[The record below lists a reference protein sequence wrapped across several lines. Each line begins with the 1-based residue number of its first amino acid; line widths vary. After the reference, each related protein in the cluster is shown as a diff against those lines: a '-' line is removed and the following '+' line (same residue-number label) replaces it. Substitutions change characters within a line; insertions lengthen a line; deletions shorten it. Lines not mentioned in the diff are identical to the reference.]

1 MSENTAF
8 KVITPQPAVS
18 KLLGPFFVKE
28 IEGQDPIIGMKARP
42 EHSRTPDGHVG
53 GGILVN
59 ACDFA
64 MGFVLGK
71 RLFAVQTDIVSVT
84 TVSIAADFISSPKVG
99 EWLEAKVNVLK
110 MGRNIC
116 FCECLLYAGDK
127 LVMRSSATFTVVK
140 PQPKI

>member
-1 MSENTAF
+1 MTENTAF
-8 KVITPQPAVS
+8 KVINPQPAVS

-28 IEGQDPIIGMKARP
+28 IEGQDPVIGLMPRP
-42 EHSRTPDGHVG
+42 EHSRTPAGHVG

-71 RLFAVQTDIVSVT
+71 RLYSVQTDIVNVT
-84 TVSIAADFISSPKVG
+84 TVNITADFISSPKVG

-110 MGRNIC
+110 IGRRIC
-116 FCECLLYAGDK
+116 FCECQLYAGDK
-127 LVMRSSATFTVVK
+127 LVMRSSATFTIVE
-140 PQPKI
+140 QAPKI

>member
-1 MSENTAF
+1 MTDNTAF
-8 KVITPQPAVS
+8 KVINPQPAVS

-28 IEGQDPIIGMKARP
+28 IEGQDPTVGMRARA
-42 EHSRTPDGHVG
+42 EHSRTPAGHVG

-71 RLFAVQTDIVSVT
+71 RLFAVQTDIVNVT
-84 TVSIAADFISSPKVG
+84 TISITADFISSPKVG

-110 MGRNIC
+110 IGRKIC
-116 FCECLLYAGDK
+116 FCECQLYAGDK
-127 LVMRSSATFTVVK
+127 LVMRSSATFTIVN
-140 PQPKI
+140 PEPKI